1 MDKSRQQFEEWL
13 VRNHSD
19 TCNNINF
26 EIDSKGDYRY
36 FGTRLAW
43 EAWQASRESLEKERD
58 QAIRHLILVFQ
69 QYANNDHLF
78 MSAGENACEF
88 LEDLGYGIDTGRN
101 LELTDKGKQL
111 IKEDWE

>member
-43 EAWQASRESLEKERD
+43 EAWQASRESL
-58 QAIRHLILVFQ
+58 I
-69 QYANNDHLF
+69 N
-78 MSAGENACEF
+78 
-88 LEDLGYGIDTGRN
+88 N
-101 LELTDKGKQL
+101 LEPVGYITPVSGLLLRRKQKSFIHPEKSEVNIPL
-111 IKEDWE
+111 YRLD